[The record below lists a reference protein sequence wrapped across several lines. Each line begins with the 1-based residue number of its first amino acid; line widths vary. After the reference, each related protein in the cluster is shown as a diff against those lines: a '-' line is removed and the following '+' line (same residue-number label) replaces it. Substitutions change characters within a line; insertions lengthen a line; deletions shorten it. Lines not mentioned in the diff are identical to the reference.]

1 MTKPI
6 TSVAIMMLY
15 ERGLIRLEHELYRY
29 LPEFKRIQRF
39 GSLEMLI
46 IIKLD
51 H

>member
-29 LPEFKRIQRF
+29 LPEFKNTEVWDTGIDNF
-39 GSLEMLI
+39 KNKTFS
-46 IIKLD
+46 
-51 H
+51 